1 MRLVWLVWLVRHF
14 EEFGYSQG
22 VLRGSI
28 GTAAV
33 ALTAL
38 LVGYT
43 VRGSRPAA
51 LAAGTLVGAAGI
63 TWLALH

>member
-14 EEFGYSQG
+14 EEFGYGHG
-22 VLRGSI
+22 VLRGVI
-28 GTAAV
+28 GTVAV

-43 VRGSRPAA
+43 LRRSRPAA
-51 LAAGTLVGAAGI
+51 LAGAAAATAAGV